1 VDAELDPREE
11 GLDVVAEIA
20 VVLSWIPA
28 VLPNLRYYT
37 FGAEL
42 CQAPNLRHVFILFF
56 SFLLSSHRRQPSD
69 TNSAGREF
77 SLLYFSFVCEDKEAE
92 HRNETQFM
100 RLSSWLKVF
109 GVYGYG
115 RNDG

>member
-1 VDAELDPREE
+1 MPGPKSPTCFHFL
-11 GLDVVAEIA
+11 
-20 VVLSWIPA
+20 
-28 VLPNLRYYT
+28 
-37 FGAEL
+37 
-42 CQAPNLRHVFILFF
+42 F

-77 SLLYFSFVCEDKEAE
+77 SLLYFSFVCEDKEAG
-92 HRNETQFM
+92 HRNETQLT

-115 RNDG
+115 RTDG